1 VSKPK
6 WFGRASIVVG
16 VLVIAIA
23 AVAGASA
30 GGKATNPYNLKKP
43 GTLTVGMTLQFK
55 PQMYLDAKGKPA
67 GYDVVLLKALAKQ
80 WRVKLDIKNLDSTG
94 SSRASSRRG
103 STWSRSGCRRRRS
116 ERSRSASAAHM
127 SRTRRSSRP
136 PMMTPRRRPWRELV
150 RQDDHRF
157 RLDGGQLVQKTFA
170 NATSRSFPDQNA
182 AFLEVSTGRA
192 DGIVVENYLLAQFNK
207 SNGNALKVVPFA
219 KPLHVEYGSYGVQ
232 KGNGKL
238 AAGLSQFICKMQ
250 KSGQLAKVYQSTI
263 AHRCRRC
270 RAAGSLTPWPRRSR
284 WPRSARLSVS
294 PSPMS
299 SSSYDILVIGGGPA
313 VSQRP

>member
-1 VSKPK
+1 VSKQK

-16 VLVIAIA
+16 VLVIAVA
-23 AVAGASA
+23 AVAAASA
-30 GGKATNPYNLKKP
+30 GGRATNPYNLKNP

-80 WRVKLDIKNLDSTG
+80 WGVKLDIKNLDFNGLIPGLVAKKFDMVSVGLSATPERKK
-94 SSRASSRRG
+94 SISFSRAYVPYAQILAAGKDDTTAATVAAWNSSDKTITSLQG
-103 STWSRSGCRRRRS
+103 STA
-116 ERSRSASAAHM
+116 E
-127 SRTRRSSRP
+127 
-136 PMMTPRRRPWRELV
+136 
-150 RQDDHRF
+150 
-157 RLDGGQLVQKTFA
+157 QLVQKTFP

-250 KSGQLAKVYQSTI
+250 KSGQLARIYQSTI
-263 AHRCRRC
+263 GAPLPPMPRC
-270 RAAGSLTPWPRRSR
+270 A
-284 WPRSARLSVS
+284 
-294 PSPMS
+294 
-299 SSSYDILVIGGGPA
+299 
-313 VSQRP
+313 